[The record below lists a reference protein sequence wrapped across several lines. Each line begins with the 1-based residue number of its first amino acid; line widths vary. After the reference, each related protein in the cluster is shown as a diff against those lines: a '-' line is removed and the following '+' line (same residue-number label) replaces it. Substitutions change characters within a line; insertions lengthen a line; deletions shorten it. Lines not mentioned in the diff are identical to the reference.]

1 MPSAN
6 PRRREKLA
14 ARAKTELAPASI
26 RVEWAEPPR
35 MRIGECPRCGKKFG
49 RALRA
54 HTEKCAAEAL
64 HDKMATQ

>member
-1 MPSAN
+1 MTAN

-14 ARAKTELAPASI
+14 ARAKAEPIAPI

-49 RALRA
+49 RGLRA
-54 HTEKCAAEAL
+54 HAEKCAAEAL